1 MELKKLGKKLKR
13 RLSLKLPGNFAQS
26 RFNVQSNRPY
36 NFDISEK
43 DAVPSAVLILIY
55 KKDSELQ
62 FILTERAQTLD
73 YHKGQI
79 SLPGGSQEN
88 NEILSQTALRET
100 HEEVGI
106 DSAQITIIG
115 ELSPLFVPVTGF
127 MIYPFVG
134 MISKQ
139 FQITI
144 DKNEVASAFS
154 VSLNEMMDDSL
165 EKQEKRDLR
174 GYKVEIPYFLLAG
187 KKVWGATA
195 MILSEFKQI
204 IKEIT

>member
-1 MELKKLGKKLKR
+1 
-13 RLSLKLPGNFAQS
+13 
-26 RFNVQSNRPY
+26 
-36 NFDISEK
+36 
-43 DAVPSAVLILIY
+43 
-55 KKDSELQ
+55 
-62 FILTERAQTLD
+62 
-73 YHKGQI
+73 
-79 SLPGGSQEN
+79 
-88 NEILSQTALRET
+88 
-100 HEEVGI
+100 
-106 DSAQITIIG
+106 
-115 ELSPLFVPVTGF
+115 
-127 MIYPFVG
+127 